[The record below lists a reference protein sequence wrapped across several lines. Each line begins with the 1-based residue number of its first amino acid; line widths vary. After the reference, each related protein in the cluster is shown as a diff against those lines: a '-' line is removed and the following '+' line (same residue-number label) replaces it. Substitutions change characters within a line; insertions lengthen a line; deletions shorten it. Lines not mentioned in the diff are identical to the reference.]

1 MLNMELIKEIYLE
14 NDVKCTNY
22 RIRKAAR
29 SIAFNEDGKIPLLN
43 VSKKNYHKL
52 AGGGIE
58 EGEDVITALK
68 REMLE
73 EVGANIG
80 ELEEIGA
87 IVEWR
92 NKSEL
97 LQFSYF
103 YKSKVI
109 GELVNTAFTEKE
121 KNNGFILEWKT
132 LDEAI
137 ALLQSDKPID
147 YEGQFIV
154 KRDLAFLQYFKKNR
168 K

>member
-1 MLNMELIKEIYLE
+1 MELIKEIYFE
-14 NDVKCTNY
+14 NDVKCNNY
-22 RIRKAAR
+22 KIRKAAR
-29 SIAFNEDGKIPLLN
+29 SIAFNTDGKIPLLN
-43 VSKKNYHKL
+43 VSKNNYHKL

-58 EGEDVITALK
+58 EGEDIIKALE

-80 ELEEIGA
+80 ELEEIGV
-87 IVEWR
+87 IIEYR
-92 NKSEL
+92 NKFEL
-97 LQFSYF
+97 LQFSYY

-109 GELVNTAFTEKE
+109 GKLTETAFTEKE

-137 ALLQSDKPID
+137 ELLKNDKPID

-154 KRDLAFLQYFKKNR
+154 KRDLKFLEYFKKFYI
-168 K
+168 

>member
-1 MLNMELIKEIYLE
+1 MELIKEIYFE
-14 NDVKCTNY
+14 NDVKCNNY
-22 RIRKAAR
+22 KIRKAAR
-29 SIAFNEDGKIPLLN
+29 SIAFNTDGKIPLLN
-43 VSKKNYHKL
+43 VSKNNYHKL

-58 EGEDVITALK
+58 EGEDIIKALE

-80 ELEEIGA
+80 ELEEIGV
-87 IVEWR
+87 IIEYR
-92 NKSEL
+92 NKFEL
-97 LQFSYF
+97 LQFSYY

-109 GELVNTAFTEKE
+109 GKLTETAFTEKE

-137 ALLQSDKPID
+137 ELLKNDKPID

-154 KRDLAFLQYFKKNR
+154 KRDLEFLEYFKKFYI
-168 K
+168 